1 MIFKNI
7 DFHNVDELVKTE
19 NGYLM
24 QRVNSD
30 VLKHLFPAVQ
40 ERIAYFGTGVE
51 LRFVIG
57 SGEVEIDLFIDDN
70 FSDGIVTARPTTV
83 RVFYGDWQSGYK
95 TPDFHLHP
103 GLNTLKLSIPDES
116 ELLTKL
122 DGAFDS
128 RVVRIILPQNI
139 IEFVDARGDIR
150 LPDKSMYP
158 EKTLLFYGSSITNG
172 ADATSV
178 PSTFAFRTAKKLGV
192 DYFNLG
198 FSGNA
203 GIEKEM
209 AEYISARK
217 DWDYAC
223 IELGANVYEYS
234 DEKFDEYVKNFT
246 NIMANDGRKV
256 FCTDLFA
263 CYSDIFGWAEKSDKM
278 RAAVKRHALRNNL
291 FYIPG
296 LSLLPPKPEYL
307 TTDGV
312 HPSVE
317 GVAVLTENYISN
329 LKKMLNI

>member
-1 MIFKNI
+1 MIYKNI

-30 VLKHLFPAVQ
+30 VLQHLFPAVQ

-57 SGEVEIDLFIDDN
+57 SGEVEIDLFVDDRH
-70 FSDGIVTARPTTV
+70 SEGIVSTRPITV

-95 TPDFHLHP
+95 TPDFHLHS
-103 GLNTLKLSIPDES
+103 GLNTLKLSTPEES
-116 ELLTKL
+116 QRLTKL
-122 DGAFDS
+122 NGSFDS

-139 IEFVDARGDIR
+139 IEFVGAKGDIR

-158 EKTLLFYGSSITNG
+158 EKTILFYGSSITNG

-178 PSTFAFRTAKKLGV
+178 PSTFAFRTAKRLGV

-209 AEYISARK
+209 AQYICDRK

-223 IELGANVYEYS
+223 IEIGANVYEYS
-234 DEKFDEYVKNFT
+234 DEKFDEFVKNFT
-246 NIMANDGRKV
+246 DIMANDDRKV

-263 CYSDIFGWAEKSDKM
+263 CYSDIFGCAEKTERM
-278 RAAVKRHALRNNL
+278 RATVRKYALRNNL
-291 FYIPG
+291 FYVPG
-296 LSLLPPKPEYL
+296 ISLLPPNPEYL

-317 GVAVLTENYISN
+317 GSAVLTENYISN
-329 LKKMLNI
+329 LNKMLNL

>member
-139 IEFVDARGDIR
+139 NEFVDARGDIR

-178 PSTFAFRTAKKLGV
+178 PSTFAFRTAKNSELIISTSV
-192 DYFNLG
+192 FR
-198 FSGNA
+198 
-203 GIEKEM
+203 EM
-209 AEYISARK
+209 QALKRKWLNISAPAK
-217 DWDYAC
+217 IGIMLVLNLAQM
-223 IELGANVYEYS
+223 
-234 DEKFDEYVKNFT
+234 FT
-246 NIMANDGRKV
+246 NILMK
-256 FCTDLFA
+256 
-263 CYSDIFGWAEKSDKM
+263 
-278 RAAVKRHALRNNL
+278 NL
-291 FYIPG
+291 MNMSRI
-296 LSLLPPKPEYL
+296 LQ
-307 TTDGV
+307 
-312 HPSVE
+312 
-317 GVAVLTENYISN
+317 I
-329 LKKMLNI
+329 